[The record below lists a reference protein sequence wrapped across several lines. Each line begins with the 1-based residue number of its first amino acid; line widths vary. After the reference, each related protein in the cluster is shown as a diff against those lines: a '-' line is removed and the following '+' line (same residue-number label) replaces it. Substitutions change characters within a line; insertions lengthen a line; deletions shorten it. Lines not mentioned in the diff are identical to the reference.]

1 MQIQLN
7 LSFFLKT
14 VDKILDIKDLIVE
27 FESKDSTFRAVD
39 GISLQIEK
47 GKTLSLVGESG
58 SGKSV
63 TALSILQLLPEGTV
77 RYLNESSIKFEGKEI
92 LNSSKKFLT
101 SLRGNKISMIFQE
114 PMTSLNPYQKVGY
127 QIDETLIIH
136 KNLTKTDA
144 RQRTIELLKKVKIPE
159 PEIKVDSYPHQ
170 LSGGQRQRIMI
181 AMALANEPDLLIA
194 DEPTTALDVTVEKAL
209 LDLLSD
215 LQEEFGM
222 SILFI
227 THDLNIVKK
236 FSDNVCVMKDG
247 EIVESG
253 EVSALF
259 QNPKHPYTIKLL
271 DSIPGKKESMNSE
284 SDVLLDAKEVDIKY
298 PITKNLLG
306 QVTEYLNAVKKVNIQ
321 IYSGSTTG
329 LVGESGS
336 GKSSLARALLGIE
349 KSEGAIQFD
358 GLDINNLSS
367 NETRFFKKDFQIVFQ
382 DPFGSLSPR
391 MTIGEIVGEGLRVHE
406 PSISKSDRNE
416 KIIKALSDVELD
428 PSFISRFPHELS
440 GGQRQRVA
448 IARAIIL
455 EPKLIL
461 LDEPTSALDV
471 SIQMQI
477 LHLLRDLQK
486 RLDLAYLCI
495 SHDLKVIRFLSDY
508 VYVMKEGNIV
518 ENGISEELF
527 EDPKHD
533 YTKELLTASLA

>member
-1 MQIQLN
+1 M
-7 LSFFLKT
+7 
-14 VDKILDIKDLIVE
+14 DKILEIKNLVID

-39 GISLQIEK
+39 NISLEIAR

-77 RYLNESSIKFEGKEI
+77 RYSKESSIEFEGRQI
-92 LNSSKKFLT
+92 IGGSKKDIT

-127 QIDETLIIH
+127 QIDESLIIH
-136 KNLTKTDA
+136 RGLSKKEAREKTLD
-144 RQRTIELLKKVKIPE
+144 LLKKVKIPE
-159 PEIKVDSYPHQ
+159 PEIKVNSYPHQ

-181 AMALANEPDLLIA
+181 AMALANEPELLIA

-209 LDLLSD
+209 LELLSD
-215 LQEEFGM
+215 LQKEFGM

-236 FSDNVCVMKDG
+236 FSDDVCVMKDG
-247 EIVESG
+247 QIVEAG
-253 EVSALF
+253 RVKELF
-259 QNPKHPYTIKLL
+259 DDPKHPYTIKLL
-271 DSIPGKKESMNSE
+271 NSIPGKKEKLNTNN
-284 SDVLLDAKEVDIKY
+284 DLLLSGSEVDINY
-298 PITKNLLG
+298 PVAKNLFG
-306 QVTEYLNAVKKVNIQ
+306 QTTGFLNAVKKVDIK
-321 IYSGSTTG
+321 IYSGATTG

-349 KSEGAIQFD
+349 KSKGKIIFD
-358 GLDINNLSS
+358 NKNINKLSS
-367 NETRFFKKDFQIVFQ
+367 SEIRDFKKDFQIVFQ

-391 MTIGEIVGEGLRVHE
+391 MTIGEIVGEGLKVHQPNLTKE
-406 PSISKSDRNE
+406 ERKD
-416 KIIKALSDVELD
+416 KIVQALNDVELESA
-428 PSFISRFPHELS
+428 SFSRFPHELS

-477 LHLLRDLQK
+477 LNLLKDLQS
-486 RLDLAYLCI
+486 RLGLAYLCI

-508 VYVMKEGNIV
+508 VYVMKDGNIV
-518 ENGISEELF
+518 EDGISDDLF
-527 EDPKHD
+527 ESPNHI
-533 YTKELLTASLA
+533 YTQELLAASIA

>member
-1 MQIQLN
+1 M
-7 LSFFLKT
+7 
-14 VDKILDIKDLIVE
+14 DKILEINNLTVD
-27 FESKDSTFRAVD
+27 FESKERTFRAVD
-39 GISLQIEK
+39 DISFHIEK

-63 TALSILQLLPEGTV
+63 TALSLLQLLPEGTV
-77 RYLNESSIKFEGKEI
+77 RYSDRSSIKFENQEI
-92 LNSSKKFLT
+92 LESHKKFLT

-114 PMTSLNPYQKVGY
+114 PMTSLNPYQKVGF

-136 KNLTKTDA
+136 RNLGKSEA
-144 RQRTIELLKKVKIPE
+144 RERTIDLLQKVKIPE
-159 PEIKVDSYPHQ
+159 PETKVDSYPHQ

-181 AMALANEPDLLIA
+181 AMALANEPELLIA

-209 LDLLSD
+209 LELLSD

-227 THDLNIVKK
+227 THDLNIVKR
-236 FSDNVCVMKDG
+236 FSDQVCVMKDG

-253 EVSALF
+253 KVKALF
-259 QNPKHPYTIKLL
+259 DNPQHPYTVKLL
-271 DSIPGKKESMNSE
+271 NSIPGKKEN
-284 SDVLLDAKEVDIKY
+284 VNTGNPILLNAENVDINY
-298 PITKNLLG
+298 SIRKNFLG
-306 QVTEYLNAVKKVNIQ
+306 KTTEYLNAVKKVDIK
-321 IYSGSTTG
+321 IFSGSTTG

-349 KSEGAIQFD
+349 KSDGKIIFD
-358 GLDINNLSS
+358 NLDINNLSS
-367 NETRFFKKDFQIVFQ
+367 SESRKYKKDFQIVFQ

-391 MTIGEIVGEGLRVHE
+391 MTIGEIVGEGLKVHE
-406 PSISKSDRNE
+406 PSLDKIGRNE
-416 KIIKALSDVELD
+416 KIIKALKDVELE
-428 PSFISRFPHELS
+428 PSSFSRFPHELS

-477 LHLLRDLQK
+477 LNLLKDLQN
-486 RLDLAYLCI
+486 RLGLAYLCI
-495 SHDLKVIRFLSDY
+495 SHDLKVIRFLSDH
-508 VYVMKEGNIV
+508 VYVMKDGNIV
-518 ENGISEELF
+518 EEGVTENLF
-527 EDPKHD
+527 ESPTHE
-533 YTKELLTASLA
+533 YTQELLAASIL

>member
-1 MQIQLN
+1 M
-7 LSFFLKT
+7 
-14 VDKILDIKDLIVE
+14 DKILEIKNLVID

-39 GISLQIEK
+39 NISLEIAR
-47 GKTLSLVGESG
+47 GKTVSLVGESG

-77 RYLNESSIKFEGKEI
+77 RYSKESSIEFEGRQI
-92 LNSSKKFLT
+92 IGGSKKDIT

-127 QIDETLIIH
+127 QIDESLIIH
-136 KNLTKTDA
+136 GGLSKKEAREKTLD
-144 RQRTIELLKKVKIPE
+144 LLKKVKIPE
-159 PEIKVDSYPHQ
+159 PEIKVNSYPHQ

-181 AMALANEPDLLIA
+181 AMALANEPELLIA

-209 LDLLSD
+209 LELLSD
-215 LQEEFGM
+215 LQKEFGM

-236 FSDNVCVMKDG
+236 FSDDVCVMKDG
-247 EIVESG
+247 QIVEAG
-253 EVSALF
+253 RVKELF
-259 QNPKHPYTIKLL
+259 DDPKHPYTIKLL
-271 DSIPGKKESMNSE
+271 NSIPGKKEKLNTNNE
-284 SDVLLDAKEVDIKY
+284 LLLSGSEVDINY
-298 PITKNLLG
+298 PVAKNLFG
-306 QVTEYLNAVKKVNIQ
+306 QTTEFLNAVKKVDIK

-349 KSEGAIQFD
+349 KSKGKIIFD
-358 GLDINNLSS
+358 KKNINKLSS
-367 NETRFFKKDFQIVFQ
+367 SEIRNFKKDFQIVFQ

-391 MTIGEIVGEGLRVHE
+391 MTIGEIVGEGLKVHQPNLTKE
-406 PSISKSDRNE
+406 ERKD
-416 KIIKALSDVELD
+416 KIVQALNDVELEST
-428 PSFISRFPHELS
+428 SFSRFPHELS

-477 LHLLRDLQK
+477 LNLLKDLQS
-486 RLDLAYLCI
+486 RLGLAYLCI

-508 VYVMKEGNIV
+508 VYVMKDGNIV
-518 ENGISEELF
+518 EDGISDDLF
-527 EDPKHD
+527 ESPNHI
-533 YTKELLTASLA
+533 YTQELLAASIA

>member
-1 MQIQLN
+1 M
-7 LSFFLKT
+7 
-14 VDKILDIKDLIVE
+14 DKILEIKNLVID
-27 FESKDSTFRAVD
+27 FESKESTFRAVKN
-39 GISLQIEK
+39 ISLAIEK

-63 TALSILQLLPEGTV
+63 TALSVLQLLPEGTV
-77 RYLNESSIKFEGKEI
+77 RYSKDSSIEFEKTEI
-92 LNSSKKFLT
+92 INSSKKDIT

-127 QIDETLIIH
+127 QIDESLIIH
-136 KNLTKTDA
+136 RGLSKKEA
-144 RQRTIELLKKVKIPE
+144 RERTLDLLKKVKIPE
-159 PEIKVDSYPHQ
+159 PEVKVNSFPHQ

-209 LDLLSD
+209 LELLSD
-215 LQEEFGM
+215 LQKEFGM

-236 FSDNVCVMKDG
+236 FSDDVCVMKDG
-247 EIVESG
+247 EIVEAG
-253 EVSALF
+253 KVKELF
-259 QNPKHPYTIKLL
+259 DDPKHPYTIKLL
-271 DSIPGKKESMNSE
+271 NSIPGNKEELNTE
-284 SDVLLDAKEVDIKY
+284 SQLLLSGDQVDINY
-298 PITKNLLG
+298 PVAKNILG
-306 QVTEYLNAVKKVNIQ
+306 QTTEFLNAVKKVDIK
-321 IYSGSTTG
+321 IYRGSTTG

-349 KSEGAIQFD
+349 KSEGKIIFD
-358 GLDINNLSS
+358 NKDINTLSS
-367 NETRFFKKDFQIVFQ
+367 NETRKFKKDFQIVFQ

-391 MTIGEIVGEGLRVHE
+391 MTIGEIVGEGLKVHQPKLNKE
-406 PSISKSDRNE
+406 ERKE
-416 KIIKALSDVELD
+416 KIIKALKDVELESA
-428 PSFISRFPHELS
+428 SFSRFPHELS

-477 LHLLRDLQK
+477 LHLLKDLQS
-486 RLDLAYLCI
+486 RLGLAYLCI

-508 VYVMKEGNIV
+508 VYVMKDGNIV
-518 ENGISEELF
+518 EDGISENLF
-527 EDPKHD
+527 ESPQHT
-533 YTKELLTASLA
+533 YTQELLAASIA

>member
-1 MQIQLN
+1 M
-7 LSFFLKT
+7 
-14 VDKILDIKDLIVE
+14 DKILEIKNLVID

-39 GISLQIEK
+39 NISLEIAK

-63 TALSILQLLPEGTV
+63 TALSVLQLLPEGTV
-77 RYLNESSIKFEGKEI
+77 RYSKESSIEFEGRQI
-92 LNSSKKFLT
+92 IGGSKKDIT

-127 QIDETLIIH
+127 QIDESLIIH
-136 KNLTKTDA
+136 RGLSKKEAREKTLD
-144 RQRTIELLKKVKIPE
+144 LLKKVKIPE
-159 PEIKVDSYPHQ
+159 PEIKVNSYPHQ

-181 AMALANEPDLLIA
+181 AMALANEPELLIA

-209 LDLLSD
+209 LELLAD
-215 LQEEFGM
+215 LQKEFGM

-236 FSDNVCVMKDG
+236 FSDDVCVMKDG
-247 EIVESG
+247 QIVEAG
-253 EVSALF
+253 RVKELF
-259 QNPKHPYTIKLL
+259 DDPKHPYTIKLL
-271 DSIPGKKESMNSE
+271 NSIPGKKEKLNTDNE
-284 SDVLLDAKEVDIKY
+284 LLLSGSEVDINY
-298 PITKNLLG
+298 PVAKNLFG
-306 QVTEYLNAVKKVNIQ
+306 QTTEFLNAVKKVDIK

-349 KSEGAIQFD
+349 NSEGKIIFD
-358 GLDINNLSS
+358 KKNINKLSS
-367 NETRFFKKDFQIVFQ
+367 SEIRNFKKDFQIVFQ

-391 MTIGEIVGEGLRVHE
+391 MTIGEIVGEGLKVHQPNLIKE
-406 PSISKSDRNE
+406 ERRE
-416 KIIKALSDVELD
+416 KIVQALNDVELESS
-428 PSFISRFPHELS
+428 SFSRFPHELS

-477 LHLLRDLQK
+477 LNLLKDLQS
-486 RLDLAYLCI
+486 RLGLAYLCI

-508 VYVMKEGNIV
+508 VYVMKDGNIV
-518 ENGISEELF
+518 EDGISDDLF
-527 EDPKHD
+527 ESPNHI
-533 YTKELLTASLA
+533 YTQELLAASIA

>member
-1 MQIQLN
+1 M
-7 LSFFLKT
+7 
-14 VDKILDIKDLIVE
+14 DKILEIKNLVID

-39 GISLQIEK
+39 NISLEIAR
-47 GKTLSLVGESG
+47 GKTVSLVGESG

-77 RYLNESSIKFEGKEI
+77 RYSKESSIEFEGRQI
-92 LNSSKKFLT
+92 IGSSKKDIT

-127 QIDETLIIH
+127 QIDESLIIH
-136 KNLTKTDA
+136 RGLSKKEAREKTLD
-144 RQRTIELLKKVKIPE
+144 LLKKVKIPE
-159 PEIKVDSYPHQ
+159 PEIKVNSYPHQ

-181 AMALANEPDLLIA
+181 AMALANEPELLIA

-209 LDLLSD
+209 LELLSD
-215 LQEEFGM
+215 LQKEFGM

-236 FSDNVCVMKDG
+236 FSDDVCVMKDG
-247 EIVESG
+247 QIVEAG
-253 EVSALF
+253 RVKELF
-259 QNPKHPYTIKLL
+259 DDPKHPYTIKLL
-271 DSIPGKKESMNSE
+271 NSIPGKKEKLNTDNE
-284 SDVLLDAKEVDIKY
+284 LLLSGSAVDINY
-298 PITKNLLG
+298 PVAKNLFG
-306 QVTEYLNAVKKVNIQ
+306 QTTEFLNAVKKVDIK

-349 KSEGAIQFD
+349 KSEGKIIFD
-358 GLDINNLSS
+358 NKNINKLSS
-367 NETRFFKKDFQIVFQ
+367 SEIRNFKKDFQIVFQ

-391 MTIGEIVGEGLRVHE
+391 MTIGEIVGEGLKVHQPNLTKE
-406 PSISKSDRNE
+406 ERKD
-416 KIIKALSDVELD
+416 KIVQALNDVELEST
-428 PSFISRFPHELS
+428 SFSRFPHELS

-477 LHLLRDLQK
+477 LNLLKDLQS
-486 RLDLAYLCI
+486 RLGLAYLCI

-508 VYVMKEGNIV
+508 VYVMKDGNIV
-518 ENGISEELF
+518 EDGISDDLF
-527 EDPKHD
+527 ESPNHI
-533 YTKELLTASLA
+533 YTQELLAASIA